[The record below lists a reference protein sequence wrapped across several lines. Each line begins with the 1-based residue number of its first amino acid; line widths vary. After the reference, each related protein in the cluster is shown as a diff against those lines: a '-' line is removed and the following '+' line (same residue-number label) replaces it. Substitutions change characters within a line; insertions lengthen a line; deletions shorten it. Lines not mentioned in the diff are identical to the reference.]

1 MDWLTNEIMFY
12 GGIIIEGSS
21 LAVAVIYLVVSHI
34 RKIRID
40 MQLDEEYGKIEVPEC
55 GNK

>member
-12 GGIIIEGSS
+12 GGIIIAGSS
-21 LAVAVIYLVVSHI
+21 LSVAVIYLVVSHI

>member
-1 MDWLTNEIMFY
+1 
-12 GGIIIEGSS
+12 
-21 LAVAVIYLVVSHI
+21 VIYLVVSHI

>member
-1 MDWLTNEIMFY
+1 MDWLPNEIMFY
-12 GGIIIEGSS
+12 GGIIIAGSS

>member
-1 MDWLTNEIMFY
+1 MDWLTNEVMFY
-12 GGIIIEGSS
+12 GGIIIAGSS
-21 LAVAVIYLVVSHI
+21 LAAAVIYLVVSHI